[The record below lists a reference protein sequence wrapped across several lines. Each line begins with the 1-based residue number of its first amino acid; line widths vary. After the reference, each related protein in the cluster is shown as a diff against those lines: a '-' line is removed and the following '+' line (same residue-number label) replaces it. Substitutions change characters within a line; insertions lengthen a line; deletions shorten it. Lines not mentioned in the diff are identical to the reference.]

1 MPEWFGKLHRSLKN
15 RVVSDFIAGGGFVSK
30 KTVGIGRKGLVNMCD
45 FFFARSSA
53 LGYEKRCV
61 LTVVW
66 AAVGR
71 GGEIALLSGMG

>member
-1 MPEWFGKLHRSLKN
+1 M
-15 RVVSDFIAGGGFVSK
+15 SK